1 MAPAQTAAATEA
13 TPTSAPL
20 VVLEV
25 QQQQEATAFHH
36 PQYLKIFP
44 PSTTKNC
51 TLQRRP
57 QRPRLRLYL
66 LPSRLRSPAFF
77 LPRNWWATR
86 ACNSIKTRPV
96 LDLHPQDLWTLR
108 RSFVRPLQLRRRLQ
122 PSVSLEIITI
132 PLDRRRHRVIVLPRR
147 RIPKT
152 IRFLECKFQCHQ
164 FPE

>member
-1 MAPAQTAAATEA
+1 MAMPAQTAAATAA

-20 VVLEV
+20 VVVLEV
-25 QQQQEATAFHH
+25 REATAFHH

>member
-20 VVLEV
+20 VVVLEV
-25 QQQQEATAFHH
+25 REATAFHH

-77 LPRNWWATR
+77 LLRNWWDTR
-86 ACNSIKTRPV
+86 GCSNIKSPTRPV
-96 LDLHPQDLWTLR
+96 LDLVRDLWTLR
-108 RSFVRPLQLRRRLQ
+108 RSFVRPLPLRRRLQ
-122 PSVSLEIITI
+122 PSVFLDTLLASITI
-132 PLDRRRHRVIVLPRR
+132 PGPDRVIVLPKR

-152 IRFLECKFQCHQ
+152 IRF
-164 FPE
+164 